1 MSRPHVV
8 AAGADRAVVRLPSG
22 EYLAV
27 DGNSVDA
34 INYLIGRPVEPH
46 VSFVFRCF
54 LQPHAVV
61 LDVGAN
67 FGLYTAITAAVIRRR
82 GRLFAFEPNPH
93 TFGFLARTVYA
104 NGVMANPNIT
114 LVNKAVGR
122 STGRAL
128 LHYIDQDLAGASL
141 TEPPYFANGTI
152 QRLGVQPQQIEVETT
167 AIDDYLPE
175 GLAVD
180 LVKIDVEGHEPYVLM
195 GMEGTIRRSPRI
207 RIIVEYIEDL
217 LRHTVPAGQF
227 AEYIHE
233 LGFRV
238 CAIRKDWQLELCD
251 RGAALPDKSYL
262 LLTRS
267 PEADIRTVAR
277 RRRAPRRWLKRALQ
291 GAAID
296 IGALSHRL

>member
-1 MSRPHVV
+1 
-8 AAGADRAVVRLPSG
+8 
-22 EYLAV
+22 
-27 DGNSVDA
+27 
-34 INYLIGRPVEPH
+34 
-46 VSFVFRCF
+46 
-54 LQPHAVV
+54 
-61 LDVGAN
+61 
-67 FGLYTAITAAVIRRR
+67 
-82 GRLFAFEPNPH
+82 
-93 TFGFLARTVYA
+93 
-104 NGVMANPNIT
+104 MANPNIT

-152 QRLGVQPQQIEVETT
+152 QRLGVQPRQIEVETT

-207 RIIVEYIEDL
+207 RIIAEYIEDL
-217 LRHTVPAGQF
+217 LRHTVPARQF
-227 AEYIHE
+227 AEYIYE

-238 CAIRKDWQLELCD
+238 CAIRKDWQLELYE
-251 RGAALPDKSYL
+251 RGAALPVKSYL